1 MIRHSKLG
9 KGCAILQ
16 DRKESLSPETKLDDE
31 GSPVRDPANTG
42 TSTGCSSS
50 SDSSDSSKSS
60 SPPVIHWEPA
70 SLLGSIHKKS
80 EQPISSDVDPA
91 KPLLAPTSV
100 AGNHPLLM
108 TPQGLALQQHVQQ
121 LLRDQLIHPQL
132 QNMLLYQKQQ
142 QEKLADLG
150 RKQLE
155 TLMQQLQEQLQLNLI
170 QQSQLM
176 QQRGGTGVTE
186 RRKSNE
192 LAQTL
197 AGQQQQLMQ
206 QLQLTQ
212 RHYLI
217 GLQQQQLLTSPP
229 ASAGEEAPTDKST
242 SGWNNKDSS
251 TPLAAGGL
259 NVHVPTSGLPTVQV
273 TACDSPASIS
283 PIRSSADCG
292 KMVTNGHPHGSG
304 VYSSPHPH
312 YQQTSSTGDMND
324 NLIDHHHN
332 GGVLHS
338 FNNSGSNGI
347 KNGDQQRF
355 SSSSSTPLSSSSS
368 SSHPLF
374 LFGVCRWPGCE
385 SPCDDVAT
393 FLEHLNREHVLD
405 DRSTAQTRVQMQVVA
420 QLELQLQ
427 KERDRLQSMMDHLS
441 RARQQQQQAPP
452 AKQSP
457 AKSNG
462 STMRGQPGPPSG
474 DPTNGL
480 QHHQQHHRMSPSLA
494 ALVSATMRG
503 VMNPSASSHHHL
515 LLHPPAQS
523 NHAASSMGHQ
533 SQSQSRR
540 RLSEKPNSASNSGA
554 VEDIRLRKRSVTE
567 RSAMDISE
575 GLPYLLDRTG
585 LDVHQELQRNR
596 EFYRNTDVRPPFT
609 YASLIRQAII
619 ESPERQLTL
628 NEIYTWFQNTFCYFR
643 HNAATWKN
651 AVRHNLSLHK
661 CFMRVENVKG
671 AVWTVDEV
679 EFHKRR
685 PQRSTSGLD
694 IVSSTNGC
702 FINAIRTNLS
712 LHKCFVRYED
722 DFGSY
727 WMVDD
732 AEFVRRRHLARGRP
746 RKFEI
751 PAAAAAAAAVAV
763 QHHQL
768 QINLNRQS
776 SPHSRQPPTPSTL
789 VRNRSADGATAESAR
804 CLVLTDGRNVISRSA
819 CARRAKITAQGIQ
832 SKSPSMTPSPTLF
845 GEALN
850 ASLQAALAESNM
862 SFLQRSQSSSSQSP
876 MDRSSGFHHHH
887 HMLDGPLG
895 LGAKRVK
902 VEALDEELSSCSMK
916 APPIPSEEY
925 YCRNPAGGSSLVVVK
940 QQPSEPSGDGGGHH
954 SSGTDNEDNNDAS
967 STENYEPLDFKAW
980 RAQRS
985 ASNNTSMAAASN
997 DEEDEEEDFSNTI
1010 PGRASITVEVG
1021 PASSTRLMDA
1031 NSATTGSDFM
1041 TQTVRSAK

>member
-1 MIRHSKLG
+1 MVGERVMDPETDVDG
-9 KGCAILQ
+9 AINLSTHQ
-16 DRKESLSPETKLDDE
+16 QAETQPILSDQQTTSSPTLNHNAVSQNRKESLSPETKLDED
-31 GSPVRDPANTG
+31 GSPVRDPANLPILS

-60 SPPVIHWEPA
+60 SPPVIHWEPS
-70 SLLGSIHKKS
+70 SLLAPIHKKS
-80 EQPISSDVDPA
+80 EQTITSDVDPA
-91 KPLLAPTSV
+91 NPLAPTSL

-132 QNMLLYQKQQ
+132 QSMLLYQKQQ

-155 TLMQQLQEQLQLNLI
+155 TVMQQLQEQLQLNLI

-176 QQRGGTGVTE
+176 QQRSGTGVSVTE

-242 SGWNNKDSS
+242 SGWNSKESS
-251 TPLAAGGL
+251 TSLAAGGL
-259 NVHVPTSGLPTVQV
+259 NVHVAASGLPTVQV

-283 PIRSSADCG
+283 PMRSSADSG

-304 VYSSPHPH
+304 VYSSSHAH

-324 NLIDHHHN
+324 NLIGHHHN
-332 GGVLHS
+332 GGVHS
-338 FNNSGSNGI
+338 FNISASNGM

-385 SPCDDVAT
+385 SPCDDVST

-427 KERDRLQSMMDHLS
+427 KERDRLQSMMDHLN

-452 AKQSP
+452 PKQSP
-457 AKSNG
+457 VKSNG
-462 STMRGQPGPPSG
+462 SAMRGQSGPPSG

-480 QHHQQHHRMSPSLA
+480 QQHQQHHRMSPSLA

-503 VMNPSASSHHHL
+503 VMNPSASSHPHL
-515 LLHPPAQS
+515 LLHPPTQS
-523 NHAASSMGHQ
+523 NHAASSMSHQ
-533 SQSQSRR
+533 NQSQSRR
-540 RLSEKPNSASNSGA
+540 RLSEKPNSASNS
-554 VEDIRLRKRSVTE
+554 
-567 RSAMDISE
+567 
-575 GLPYLLDRTG
+575 
-585 LDVHQELQRNR
+585 ELQRNR

-651 AVRHNLSLHK
+651 A
-661 CFMRVENVKG
+661 
-671 AVWTVDEV
+671 
-679 EFHKRR
+679 
-685 PQRSTSGLD
+685 
-694 IVSSTNGC
+694 
-702 FINAIRTNLS
+702 IRTNLS

-751 PAAAAAAAAVAV
+751 PAAAAAAAAAAV

-768 QINLNRQS
+768 QLNLNRPP
-776 SPHSRQPPTPSTL
+776 SPHPLQPPTPSTL
-789 VRNRSADGATAESAR
+789 VRNRSADGATAESAQ

-819 CARRAKITAQGIQ
+819 CARRAKITAQGVQ

-940 QQPSEPSGDGGGHH
+940 QQQHETSGDGGGNH

-985 ASNNTSMAAASN
+985 ASNNTSTAAASN
-997 DEEDEEEDFSNTI
+997 DEEDEEDDFSNTI

>member
-1 MIRHSKLG
+1 MVGERVMDPETDVDG
-9 KGCAILQ
+9 AINLSTHQ
-16 DRKESLSPETKLDDE
+16 QAETQPILSDQQTTSSPTLNHNAVSQNRKESLSPETKLDED
-31 GSPVRDPANTG
+31 GSPVRDPANLPILS

-60 SPPVIHWEPA
+60 SPPVIHWEPS
-70 SLLGSIHKKS
+70 SLLAPIHKKS
-80 EQPISSDVDPA
+80 EQTITSDVDPA
-91 KPLLAPTSV
+91 NPLAPTSL

-132 QNMLLYQKQQ
+132 QSMLLYQKQQ

-155 TLMQQLQEQLQLNLI
+155 TVMQQLQEQLQLNLI

-176 QQRGGTGVTE
+176 QQRSGTGVSVTE

-242 SGWNNKDSS
+242 SGWNSKESS
-251 TPLAAGGL
+251 TSLAAGGL
-259 NVHVPTSGLPTVQV
+259 NVHVAASGLPTVQV

-283 PIRSSADCG
+283 PMRSSADSG

-304 VYSSPHPH
+304 VYSSSHAH

-324 NLIDHHHN
+324 NLIGHHHN
-332 GGVLHS
+332 GGVHS
-338 FNNSGSNGI
+338 FNISASNGM

-385 SPCDDVAT
+385 SPCDDVST

-427 KERDRLQSMMDHLS
+427 KERDRLQSMMDHLN

-452 AKQSP
+452 PKQSP
-457 AKSNG
+457 VKSNG
-462 STMRGQPGPPSG
+462 SAMRGQSGPPSG

-480 QHHQQHHRMSPSLA
+480 QQHQQHHRMSPSLA

-503 VMNPSASSHHHL
+503 VMNPSASSHPHL
-515 LLHPPAQS
+515 LLHPPTQS
-523 NHAASSMGHQ
+523 NHAASSMSHQ
-533 SQSQSRR
+533 NQSQSRR

-685 PQRSTSGLD
+685 PQRSTSGG
-694 IVSSTNGC
+694 V
-702 FINAIRTNLS
+702 
-712 LHKCFVRYED
+712 
-722 DFGSY
+722 
-727 WMVDD
+727 
-732 AEFVRRRHLARGRP
+732 
-746 RKFEI
+746 
-751 PAAAAAAAAVAV
+751 
-763 QHHQL
+763 
-768 QINLNRQS
+768 
-776 SPHSRQPPTPSTL
+776 
-789 VRNRSADGATAESAR
+789 
-804 CLVLTDGRNVISRSA
+804 
-819 CARRAKITAQGIQ
+819 Q

-940 QQPSEPSGDGGGHH
+940 QQQHETSGDGGGNH

-985 ASNNTSMAAASN
+985 ASNNTSTAAASN
-997 DEEDEEEDFSNTI
+997 DEEDEEDDFSNTI

>member
-1 MIRHSKLG
+1 MVGERVMDPETDVDG
-9 KGCAILQ
+9 AINLSTHQ
-16 DRKESLSPETKLDDE
+16 QAETQPILSDQQTTSSPTLNHNAVSQNRKESLSPETKLDED
-31 GSPVRDPANTG
+31 GSPVRDPANLPILS

-60 SPPVIHWEPA
+60 SPPVIHWEPS
-70 SLLGSIHKKS
+70 SLLAPIHKKS
-80 EQPISSDVDPA
+80 EQTITSDVDPA
-91 KPLLAPTSV
+91 NPLAPTSL

-132 QNMLLYQKQQ
+132 QSMLLYQKQQ

-155 TLMQQLQEQLQLNLI
+155 TVMQQLQEQLQLNLI

-176 QQRGGTGVTE
+176 QQRSGTGVSVTE

-242 SGWNNKDSS
+242 SGWNSKESS
-251 TPLAAGGL
+251 TSLAAGGL
-259 NVHVPTSGLPTVQV
+259 NVHVAASGLPTVQV

-283 PIRSSADCG
+283 PMRSSADSG

-304 VYSSPHPH
+304 VYSSSHAH

-324 NLIDHHHN
+324 NLIGHHHN
-332 GGVLHS
+332 GGVHS
-338 FNNSGSNGI
+338 FNISASNGM

-385 SPCDDVAT
+385 SPCDDVST

-427 KERDRLQSMMDHLS
+427 KERDRLQSMMDHLN

-452 AKQSP
+452 PKQSP
-457 AKSNG
+457 VKSNG
-462 STMRGQPGPPSG
+462 SAMRGQSGPPSG

-480 QHHQQHHRMSPSLA
+480 QQHQQHHRMSPSLA

-503 VMNPSASSHHHL
+503 VMNPSASSHPHL
-515 LLHPPAQS
+515 LLHPPTQS
-523 NHAASSMGHQ
+523 NHAASSMSHQ
-533 SQSQSRR
+533 NQSQSRR
-540 RLSEKPNSASNSGA
+540 RLSEKPNSASNS
-554 VEDIRLRKRSVTE
+554 
-567 RSAMDISE
+567 

-651 AVRHNLSLHK
+651 A
-661 CFMRVENVKG
+661 
-671 AVWTVDEV
+671 
-679 EFHKRR
+679 
-685 PQRSTSGLD
+685 
-694 IVSSTNGC
+694 
-702 FINAIRTNLS
+702 IRTNLS

-751 PAAAAAAAAVAV
+751 PAAAAAAAAAAV

-768 QINLNRQS
+768 QLNLNRPP
-776 SPHSRQPPTPSTL
+776 SPHPLQPPTPSTL
-789 VRNRSADGATAESAR
+789 VRNRSADGATAESAQ

-819 CARRAKITAQGIQ
+819 CARRAKITAQGVQ

-940 QQPSEPSGDGGGHH
+940 QQQHETSGDGGGNH

-985 ASNNTSMAAASN
+985 ASNNTSTAAASN
-997 DEEDEEEDFSNTI
+997 DEEDEEDDFSNTI

>member
-1 MIRHSKLG
+1 MVGERVMDPETDVDG
-9 KGCAILQ
+9 AINLSTHQ
-16 DRKESLSPETKLDDE
+16 QAETQPILSDQQTTSSPTLNHNAVSQNRKESLSPETKLDED
-31 GSPVRDPANTG
+31 GSPVRDPANLPILS

-60 SPPVIHWEPA
+60 SPPVIHWEPS
-70 SLLGSIHKKS
+70 SLLAPIHKKS
-80 EQPISSDVDPA
+80 EQTITSDVDPA
-91 KPLLAPTSV
+91 NPLAPTSL

-121 LLRDQLIHPQL
+121 LLRDQLIHPQS
-132 QNMLLYQKQQ
+132 MLLYQKQQ

-155 TLMQQLQEQLQLNLI
+155 TVMQQLQEQLQLNLI

-176 QQRGGTGVTE
+176 QQRSGTGVSVTE

-242 SGWNNKDSS
+242 SGWNSKESS
-251 TPLAAGGL
+251 TSLAAGGL
-259 NVHVPTSGLPTVQV
+259 NVHVAASGLPTVQV

-283 PIRSSADCG
+283 PMRSSADSG

-304 VYSSPHPH
+304 VYSSSHAH

-324 NLIDHHHN
+324 NLIGHHHN
-332 GGVLHS
+332 GGVHS
-338 FNNSGSNGI
+338 FNISASNGM

-385 SPCDDVAT
+385 SPCDDVST

-427 KERDRLQSMMDHLS
+427 KERDRLQSMMDHLN

-452 AKQSP
+452 PKQSP
-457 AKSNG
+457 VKSNG
-462 STMRGQPGPPSG
+462 SAMRGQSGPPSG

-480 QHHQQHHRMSPSLA
+480 QQHQQHHRMSPSLA

-503 VMNPSASSHHHL
+503 VMNPSASSHPHL
-515 LLHPPAQS
+515 LLHPPTQS
-523 NHAASSMGHQ
+523 NHAASSMSHQ
-533 SQSQSRR
+533 NQSQSRR

-651 AVRHNLSLHK
+651 A
-661 CFMRVENVKG
+661 
-671 AVWTVDEV
+671 
-679 EFHKRR
+679 
-685 PQRSTSGLD
+685 
-694 IVSSTNGC
+694 
-702 FINAIRTNLS
+702 IRTNLS

-751 PAAAAAAAAVAV
+751 PAAAAAAAAAAV

-768 QINLNRQS
+768 QLNLNRPP
-776 SPHSRQPPTPSTL
+776 SPHPLQPPTPSTL
-789 VRNRSADGATAESAR
+789 VRNRSADGATAESAQ

-819 CARRAKITAQGIQ
+819 CARRAKITAQGVQ

-940 QQPSEPSGDGGGHH
+940 QQQHETSGDGGGNH

-985 ASNNTSMAAASN
+985 ASNNTSTAAASN
-997 DEEDEEEDFSNTI
+997 DEEDEEDDFSNTI

>member
-1 MIRHSKLG
+1 MDPETDVDG
-9 KGCAILQ
+9 AINLSTHQQAEPQPILSDQPTTSSPTLNHNAISQ

-457 AKSNG
+457 VKSNG

-685 PQRSTSGLD
+685 PQRSTSG
-694 IVSSTNGC
+694 
-702 FINAIRTNLS
+702 
-712 LHKCFVRYED
+712 
-722 DFGSY
+722 
-727 WMVDD
+727 
-732 AEFVRRRHLARGRP
+732 
-746 RKFEI
+746 
-751 PAAAAAAAAVAV
+751 
-763 QHHQL
+763 
-768 QINLNRQS
+768 
-776 SPHSRQPPTPSTL
+776 
-789 VRNRSADGATAESAR
+789 
-804 CLVLTDGRNVISRSA
+804 
-819 CARRAKITAQGIQ
+819 GIQ

>member
-1 MIRHSKLG
+1 MVGERVMDPETDVDG
-9 KGCAILQ
+9 AINLSTHQ
-16 DRKESLSPETKLDDE
+16 QAETQPILSDQQTTSSPTLNHNAVSQNRKESLSPETKLDED
-31 GSPVRDPANTG
+31 GSPVRDPANLPILS

-60 SPPVIHWEPA
+60 SPPVIHWEPS
-70 SLLGSIHKKS
+70 SLLAPIHKKS
-80 EQPISSDVDPA
+80 EQTITSDVDPA
-91 KPLLAPTSV
+91 NPLAPTSL

-132 QNMLLYQKQQ
+132 QSMLLYQKQQ

-155 TLMQQLQEQLQLNLI
+155 TVMQQLQEQLQLNLI

-176 QQRGGTGVTE
+176 QQRSGTGVSVTE

-242 SGWNNKDSS
+242 SGWNSKESS
-251 TPLAAGGL
+251 TSLAAGGL
-259 NVHVPTSGLPTVQV
+259 NVHVAASGLPTVQV

-283 PIRSSADCG
+283 PMRSSADSG

-304 VYSSPHPH
+304 VYSSSHAH

-324 NLIDHHHN
+324 NLIGHHHN
-332 GGVLHS
+332 GGVHS
-338 FNNSGSNGI
+338 FNISASNGM

-385 SPCDDVAT
+385 SPCDDVST

-427 KERDRLQSMMDHLS
+427 KERDRLQSMMDHLN

-452 AKQSP
+452 PKQSP
-457 AKSNG
+457 VKSNG
-462 STMRGQPGPPSG
+462 SAMRGQSGPPSG

-480 QHHQQHHRMSPSLA
+480 QQHQQHHRMSPSLA

-503 VMNPSASSHHHL
+503 VMNPSASSHPHL
-515 LLHPPAQS
+515 LLHPPTQS
-523 NHAASSMGHQ
+523 NHAASSMSHQ
-533 SQSQSRR
+533 NQSQSRR

-575 GLPYLLDRTG
+575 
-585 LDVHQELQRNR
+585 ELQRNR

-685 PQRSTSGLD
+685 PQRSTSGG
-694 IVSSTNGC
+694 V
-702 FINAIRTNLS
+702 
-712 LHKCFVRYED
+712 
-722 DFGSY
+722 
-727 WMVDD
+727 
-732 AEFVRRRHLARGRP
+732 
-746 RKFEI
+746 
-751 PAAAAAAAAVAV
+751 
-763 QHHQL
+763 
-768 QINLNRQS
+768 
-776 SPHSRQPPTPSTL
+776 
-789 VRNRSADGATAESAR
+789 
-804 CLVLTDGRNVISRSA
+804 
-819 CARRAKITAQGIQ
+819 Q

-940 QQPSEPSGDGGGHH
+940 QQQHETSGDGGGNH

-985 ASNNTSMAAASN
+985 ASNNTSTAAASN
-997 DEEDEEEDFSNTI
+997 DEEDEEDDFSNTI

>member
-1 MIRHSKLG
+1 MYRYIFQRAIQRSRDSKKKIKTVGGVGAFKYGLMVG
-9 KGCAILQ
+9 ERVMDPETDVDGAINLSTHQQAEPQPILSDQPTTSSPTLNHNAILQ

-385 SPCDDVAT
+385 SPCDDVST

-457 AKSNG
+457 VKSNG

-685 PQRSTSGLD
+685 PQRSTSG
-694 IVSSTNGC
+694 
-702 FINAIRTNLS
+702 
-712 LHKCFVRYED
+712 
-722 DFGSY
+722 
-727 WMVDD
+727 
-732 AEFVRRRHLARGRP
+732 
-746 RKFEI
+746 
-751 PAAAAAAAAVAV
+751 
-763 QHHQL
+763 
-768 QINLNRQS
+768 
-776 SPHSRQPPTPSTL
+776 
-789 VRNRSADGATAESAR
+789 
-804 CLVLTDGRNVISRSA
+804 
-819 CARRAKITAQGIQ
+819 GIQ